1 MSQANIWLAT
11 CVTTSIE
18 QLLDPS
24 DPSRQWSGGVAR
36 PSRSGT
42 CLIGESLPTADRL
55 CCGCNFSP
63 AILPTWP
70 VFAKHR
76 SSVRRELIKP
86 SIDGVDLEQVHRF
99 AFSQESEAPSDRR
112 PRIRRTRRAAVAL
125 SALLLALRL
134 VLLIIDTDGSS
145 LVHPALYPSC
155 GSASFEPPQSRE
167 GLCTVYE
174 HSGIVVKNIVDR
186 NSALRMPEYNARV
199 LTWITT
205 RTHVSNWREEPRRFP
220 DGRGTLVSLEVEVGN
235 PGTQALQYGPLI
247 ARAPVPSYRSHPPAE
262 LALPIAAGGPGEGLS
277 VVAILNPRGAP
288 GPSIFGQAP
297 IAPHSSI
304 TGWISFVMSR
314 SESELV
320 GLPRSD
326 LILSPVDENS
336 HYVGIIRLWK
346 DTEPDLPNGPA

>member
-1 MSQANIWLAT
+1 
-11 CVTTSIE
+11 VTTSIE